1 MSNVEGY
8 RLGGHGSSGVC
19 SSRADC
25 AVRSSAQRGATSD
38 LKVSIE
44 GTLDTT
50 GIDFYSLF
58 ASRGDIRGS
67 ACIALILTD
76 AGLKKAK
83 ALNGKRV
90 IVRGKLLFLADLNTL
105 LPDQSGKINGR
116 IWAGTRC
123 TGESAIY
130 VSDLRTKSGS

>member
-1 MSNVEGY
+1 MLKAIVWAAMIVAACAAPE
-8 RLGGHGSSGVC
+8 RTVPFAQALSGE
-19 SSRADC
+19 
-25 AVRSSAQRGATSD
+25 ATSD

-76 AGLKKAK
+76 AGRKKAK
-83 ALNGKRV
+83 QLNEKRV
-90 IVRGKLLFLADLNTL
+90 LVRGKLLFLADLNTL

-123 TGESAIY
+123 TGETAIY
-130 VSDLRTKSGS
+130 VSELRTKSGS